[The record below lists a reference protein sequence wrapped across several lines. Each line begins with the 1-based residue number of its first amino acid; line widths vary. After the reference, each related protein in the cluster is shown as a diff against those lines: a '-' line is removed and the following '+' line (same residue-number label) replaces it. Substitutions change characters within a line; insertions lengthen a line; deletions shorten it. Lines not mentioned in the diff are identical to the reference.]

1 MIGSVGVRLLSGIH
15 FFLKCVCGVL
25 LGVTLAH
32 ADLEDIRKTGTLKV
46 AVYNDFW
53 PWSLKSAGL
62 DADIGEA
69 LAKRLGLKVEFLPF
83 DAKDDMEEDLRN
95 MVWKGYY
102 LGYGPADVMMHVP
115 VEQGLI
121 NKVSQVKIFAPYFH
135 ERIMFGYNSEK
146 FPDFTG
152 PDSLADARMGVEKI
166 SLSAMVLLSVEGGK
180 YVNQTRIYDSPQDL
194 MKALRNS
201 EVAMVMATQSQIE
214 AGTPGDARFRLHEAL
229 YPQIPGKG
237 WSIGLAVKTEN
248 VELAR
253 SLQAAMNDLVSS
265 GELGAICQKRNV
277 KLVSP

>member
-1 MIGSVGVRLLSGIH
+1 MTGRACGRQPRGVN
-15 FFLKCVCGVL
+15 FFLKCLCGL
-25 LGVTLAH
+25 LLSITLAH

-53 PWSLKSAGL
+53 PWSLKSSGL

-69 LAKRLGLKVEFLPF
+69 LAKRLGLKVELLPF
-83 DAKDDMEEDLRN
+83 DAKDDMEDDLRN

-121 NKVSQVKIFAPYFH
+121 SKVQQVKIFAPYFH
-135 ERIMFGYNSEK
+135 ERIMLGYNSEK
-146 FPDFTG
+146 FPDFTS
-152 PDSLADARMGVEKI
+152 PDSLGNARMGVEKI

-180 YVNQTRIYDSPQDL
+180 YVNQTRIYDSAQEL
-194 MKALRNS
+194 MKGLRDS

-214 AGTPGDARFRLHEAL
+214 AGTNGDARFRVQEAL

-237 WSIGLAVKTEN
+237 WSIGLAVKSEN

-253 SLQAAMNDLVSS
+253 GLQAAMNDLVSS
-265 GELGAICQKRNV
+265 GELGAICQKRGV